1 MSVTIWI
8 AIGAAALLLIAVVI
22 AIAAYPRD
30 NSF

>member
-1 MSVTIWI
+1 VSLLVWLGIAGAVLVVTV
-8 AIGAAALLLIAVVI
+8 VVI